1 MPFDGLT
8 INRLCFELN
17 QTFLNARIDKIHQPL
32 KDELVFSIRQP
43 GSGSFRLLLS
53 ANARWSRM
61 HLTGEKQSNPVNP
74 PAFCM
79 LLRKH
84 LEGGKIKKITQ
95 LDFDRIIHIEIE
107 ALDEYREWRK
117 KVLVCEFMGKHS
129 NIILINPE
137 NQVII
142 DAIKKYGSELSSFRE
157 VLPGKI
163 YIRPSDQNKLNP
175 LKASFDLFAEQF
187 YQQAENTSLPQA
199 LFRIFSGLS
208 PFSSRQI
215 CLGAGLNDNMTVE
228 YCGAVELLRIYQYL
242 QSILRSFSQDNIQAP
257 VVYINQHPQDFA
269 PYTIHSLPGSS
280 IFFSGISEACQR
292 YYDDSLNIAR
302 LDSMKVNY
310 ARQLKEI
317 LDRLYRKRFHQ
328 EGDLAQARDN
338 KRYQVWGE
346 LLTAYAHEIKKGQ
359 SEVSLEDFYTSERV
373 EIKLDPMYNPIQN
386 AQRYFK
392 IYNKS
397 TKAIKHLELLM
408 ARNNE
413 EIDYLETVLLSID
426 QAETLELL
434 EEVVEE
440 LEKEQYL
447 KEKSKKRR
455 KELARSQPR
464 SYLSSDGLT
473 ILVGRNNRQ
482 NDHLTLKQA
491 ERTDLWLHTKE
502 VPGTHVILKVPPRVR
517 SIHDVPDRSLEEAA
531 CLAAQYS
538 KAAQSDKVAV
548 DYTFRSNVKKPA
560 GARPGM
566 VVYDNYWTIMV
577 NPRTIDPEKFK
588 TSATR

>member
-8 INRLCFELN
+8 ITRLCFELN
-17 QTFLNARIDKIHQPL
+17 QILLNARIDKIHQPL

-53 ANARWSRM
+53 ANPRWARM
-61 HLTGEKQSNPVNP
+61 HLTGEKQANPVNP

-79 LLRKH
+79 LLRKY
-84 LEGGKIKKITQ
+84 LEGGKIQKITQ

-117 KVLVCEFMGKHS
+117 KILICEFMGKHS
-129 NIILINPE
+129 NIILIHPE

-157 VLPGKI
+157 VLPGKT
-163 YIRPSDQNKLNP
+163 YVRPSAQDKLNP
-175 LKASFDLFAEQF
+175 LETSFDLFAKHF
-187 YQQAENTSLPQA
+187 YRQGENTSLPQA
-199 LFRIFSGLS
+199 LFRTFSGLS
-208 PFSSRQI
+208 PFSCRQI
-215 CLGAGLNDNMTVE
+215 CLGAGLDENMAVE
-228 YCGAVELLRIYQYL
+228 YCGAIELLHLYQYL
-242 QSILRSFSQDNIQAP
+242 QSILRSFNEDIIQAQL
-257 VVYINQHPQDFA
+257 VYQNQHPQDFA
-269 PYTIHSLPGSS
+269 PYRIYSLPGSS

-292 YYDDSLNIAR
+292 YYDDSLSIAR
-302 LDSMKVNY
+302 LESMKVNY

-317 LDRLYRKRFHQ
+317 LDRLHRKRFHQ
-328 EGDLAQARDN
+328 EGDLTQARDN

-359 SEVSLEDFYTSERV
+359 TEVSLEDFYSKEPV
-373 EIKLDPMYNPIQN
+373 EIKLDPMYTPIQN

-397 TKAIKHLELLM
+397 TKAIKHLQLLM
-408 ARNNE
+408 AKNNE
-413 EIDYLETVLLSID
+413 EINYLESVLLSIE

-440 LEKEQYL
+440 LEKEHYL
-447 KEKSKKRR
+447 KEKGKKRR
-455 KELARSQPR
+455 KEQMRSQPR

-482 NDHLTLKQA
+482 NDHLSLKQA
-491 ERTDLWLHTKE
+491 ERGDLWLHTKE
-502 VPGTHVILKVPPRVR
+502 VPGTHVILKLPPHVH

-531 CLAAQYS
+531 CLAALYS
-538 KAAQSDKVAV
+538 KASQSDKVAV

-566 VVYDNYWTIMV
+566 VIYDNYWTIMV
-577 NPRTIDPEKFK
+577 NPRAIDPEKLHG
-588 TSATR
+588 A

>member
-17 QTFLNARIDKIHQPL
+17 KIFLNARIDKIHQPL

-43 GSGSFRLLLS
+43 GSGSCRLLLS
-53 ANARWSRM
+53 ANARWARM
-61 HLTGEKQSNPVNP
+61 HLTGEKKPNPVNP
-74 PAFCM
+74 SAFCM

-84 LEGGKIKKITQ
+84 LEGGKIKKIAQ

-107 ALDEYREWRK
+107 ALDEYREWRR

-137 NQVII
+137 NLIII

-157 VLPGKI
+157 VLPGKT
-163 YIRPSDQNKLNP
+163 YVRPSTQNKLNP
-175 LKASFDLFAEQF
+175 LDTSFDIFAEHF
-187 YQQAENTSLPQA
+187 YQQGEDASLAQA
-199 LFRIFSGLS
+199 LFRTFSGLS
-208 PFSSRQI
+208 PFSCREI
-215 CLGAGLNDNMTVE
+215 CRGAGLSENMEVE
-228 YCGAVELLRIYQYL
+228 YCGAVELLQLYQYV
-242 QSILRSFSQDNIQAP
+242 QSILSSFNDETVRAQ
-257 VVYINQHPQDFA
+257 VVYQDQHPQDFA
-269 PYTIHSLPGSS
+269 PYEIHSLPGSS
-280 IFFSGISEACQR
+280 LFFPRISEACQR
-292 YYDDSLNIAR
+292 YYDDRLNIAR
-302 LDSMKVNY
+302 LESMKVNY
-310 ARQLKEI
+310 ARQLKEL

-328 EGDLAQARDN
+328 EGDLAQAREN

-359 SEVSLEDFYTSERV
+359 TEVYLEDFYSSEQV

-397 TKAIKHLELLM
+397 TKAVKHLGLLM
-408 ARNNE
+408 AKNND
-413 EIDYLETVLLSID
+413 EIKYLESVLLSIE

-440 LEKEQYL
+440 LEKEQFL
-447 KEKSKKRR
+447 KEKAKKRR
-455 KELARSQPR
+455 KEQLRSQPR

-482 NDHLTLKQA
+482 NDLLSLKQA
-491 ERTDLWLHTKE
+491 ERGDLWLHTKE
-502 VPGTHVILKVPPRVR
+502 VPGTHVILKLPPSIQ
-517 SIHDVPDRSLEEAA
+517 SIHDVPDRSLEEAS
-531 CLAAQYS
+531 CLAALYS
-538 KAAQSDKVAV
+538 KAFQSDKVAV

-566 VVYDNYWTIMV
+566 VIYDNYWTIMV
-577 NPRTIDPEKFK
+577 NPRAIDPDNLH
-588 TSATR
+588 